1 MNLVSLATRNV
12 GRNRFRTALTTVG
25 VAVAV
30 VAFVLL
36 RTVISSMAVAVT
48 HAAHDRIGIRHKVSF
63 MMQLPRRYIDTVRQT
78 PGVQTAT
85 FANWF
90 GGKDPRNPRE
100 FFPTLAVDPESFLDV
115 YDEISVTPAERQ
127 RWIADRQGVIVGDQL
142 AKLLRLR
149 VGDTVT
155 LAGTIYPGNWVFH
168 VSGIYTATR
177 RSMDRSEFLFHWDY
191 LNNSLPER
199 RRDEIGWIIARVSD
213 PSRAGGVAASIDR
226 AFDVQDVQTLSMSE
240 RAMNLSFMGMM
251 SGLLTA
257 INAISGIILLILL
270 MLFGNTMSMGVRE
283 RTQEYGVLRA
293 LGFLPKHVAGFI
305 LGEAAVLGLAAGLL
319 GLALSYPFVQ
329 YGLGRWLEENMGSMV
344 PYFRIETATA
354 VQALGFSV
362 LLGVAA
368 AVIPAVRASRLTVT
382 DALRRID

>member
-1 MNLVSLATRNV
+1 MNLASLATRNV
-12 GRNRFRTALTTVG
+12 GRNRFRTALTLAG

-36 RTVISSMAVAVT
+36 RTVISSMEVTVT

-63 MMQLPRRYIDTVRQT
+63 VMQLPRRYIDTVRQT
-78 PGVQTAT
+78 PGVHTAT
-85 FANWF
+85 WANWF

-100 FFPTLAVDPESFLDV
+100 FFPTMAVDPASFLDV
-115 YDEISVTPAERQ
+115 YDEIAVSPADRA
-127 RWIADRQGVIVGDQL
+127 RWIEDRQGALVGDQL
-142 AKLLRLR
+142 ANLLHLR
-149 VGDTVT
+149 VGDTIT

-191 LNNSLPER
+191 LNNALPER
-199 RRDEIGWIIARVSD
+199 RRDQIGWIIARVD
-213 PSRAGGVAASIDR
+213 NPSAASGVAAAIDR
-226 AFDVQDVQTLSMSE
+226 TFDVQDIQTLSMSE

-251 SGLLTA
+251 SGVLTA
-257 INAISGIILLILL
+257 INAISVIILLILL

-293 LGFLPKHVAGFI
+293 LGFLPRHVAGFI
-305 LGEAAVLGLAAGLL
+305 LGEAAALGLAAGAL
-319 GLALSYPFVQ
+319 GLALAYPVVQ
-329 YGLGRWLEENMGSMV
+329 LGLGRWLEENMGSMV
-344 PYFRIETATA
+344 PYFRIEAATA
-354 VQALGFSV
+354 VQAVVFSL
-362 LLGVAA
+362 LLGVASA
-368 AVIPAVRASRLTVT
+368 ILPALRASRLTVT

>member
-1 MNLVSLATRNV
+1 MNLVSLATRNG
-12 GRNRFRTALTTVG
+12 GRNRFRTSLTLLG

-36 RTVISSMAVAVT
+36 RTVISSMEVAVT

-63 MMQLPRRYIDTVRQT
+63 IMQLPRRYVDTVRQT
-78 PGVQTAT
+78 PGVHSAT
-85 FANWF
+85 WANWF

-100 FFPTLAVDPESFLDV
+100 FFPTMAVDPPSFLDV
-115 YDEISVTPAERQ
+115 YDEVAVSPADRER
-127 RWIADRQGVIVGDQL
+127 WFADRQGALVGDQL
-142 AKLLRLR
+142 ARLLHLR
-149 VGDTVT
+149 VGDTIT

-191 LNNSLPER
+191 LNNGIPER
-199 RRDEIGWIIARVSD
+199 RRNQVGWIIARVD
-213 PSRAGGVAASIDR
+213 NPRQATGVSGAIDR
-226 AFDVQDVQTLSMSE
+226 TFDVQDVQTLSMSE
-240 RAMNLSFMGMM
+240 RSMNLSFMGMM
-251 SGLLTA
+251 SGVLAA

-305 LGEAAVLGLAAGLL
+305 LGEAAALGLAAGAL

-354 VQALGFSV
+354 AQALGFSV

-368 AVIPAVRASRLTVT
+368 AVIPALRASRLTVT

>member
-1 MNLVSLATRNV
+1 VNLVSLAVRNV
-12 GRNRFRTALTTVG
+12 GRNRFRTSLTLVG

-63 MMQLPRRYIDTVRQT
+63 VMQLPRRYVDTVRQT
-78 PGVQTAT
+78 PGVHTAT
-85 FANWF
+85 WANWF

-100 FFPTLAVDPESFLDV
+100 FFPTMAVDPPSFLDV
-115 YDEISVTPAERQ
+115 YDEIAVSPADRA
-127 RWIADRQGVIVGDQL
+127 RWFGDRQGALVGDQL
-142 AKLLRLR
+142 ARLLHLR

-191 LNNSLPER
+191 LNNALPER
-199 RRDEIGWIIARVSD
+199 RRDQIGWIIARVD
-213 PSRAGGVAASIDR
+213 NPSQASSVSAAVDR
-226 AFDVQDVQTLSMSE
+226 TFDVQDIQTLSMSE
-240 RAMNLSFMGMM
+240 RSMNLSFMGMM

-293 LGFLPKHVAGFI
+293 LGFLPKHIAGFI
-305 LGEAAVLGLAAGLL
+305 LGEAAALGLAAGAL

-344 PYFRIETATA
+344 PYFRIEVATA
-354 VQALGFSV
+354 AQALGFSL

>member
-1 MNLVSLATRNV
+1 VNLVSLAVRNV
-12 GRNRFRTALTTVG
+12 GRNRFRTSLTVLG

-36 RTVISSMAVAVT
+36 RTVISSMEVAVT

-63 MMQLPRRYIDTVRQT
+63 IMQLPRRYVDTVRQT
-78 PGVQTAT
+78 PGVHSAT
-85 FANWF
+85 WANWF

-100 FFPTLAVDPESFLDV
+100 LF
-115 YDEISVTPAERQ
+115 
-127 RWIADRQGVIVGDQL
+127 ADRQGALVGDQL
-142 AKLLRLR
+142 ARLLHLR

-168 VSGIYTATR
+168 VSGIYTTTR
-177 RSMDRSEFLFHWDY
+177 HSMDRSEFLFHWDY
-191 LNNSLPER
+191 LNNAIPER
-199 RRDEIGWIIARVSD
+199 RRDQVGWIIARVDNPRQATGVS
-213 PSRAGGVAASIDR
+213 AGIDR
-226 AFDVQDVQTLSMSE
+226 AFDVQDIQTLSMSE
-240 RAMNLSFMGMM
+240 RSMNLSFMGMM
-251 SGLLTA
+251 SGVLAA
-257 INAISGIILLILL
+257 INVISGIILLILL

-293 LGFLPKHVAGFI
+293 LGFLPKHIAGFI
-305 LGEAAVLGLAAGLL
+305 LGEAAALGLTAGVL

-344 PYFRIETATA
+344 PYFRIEVTTAA
-354 VQALGFSV
+354 LALGFSL